1 METQYSLD
9 FMAANHIMLLSEGL
23 ADVEVAY
30 VKELTQESLRERIMR
45 HHFPKQVHW
54 RAYTREALSAALV
67 RHGSIDSSIK
77 DESLTM
83 EEKTSLDKLAND
95 APAVNLVNSLIL
107 DVLPLDASDI
117 HFEVD
122 GDKMVVRC
130 RVHGALRVFYK
141 DSAERFRAVATR
153 IKLLANLNI
162 LETRRPQEGRMTL
175 TLNNREIHMRVSCVP
190 LARGES
196 IVLRIFNR
204 SELLRTPENL
214 GFSKRS
220 IEEIRKM
227 FKKPYGLILATG
239 PTGSGKTTTLRAF
252 LSEISS
258 ESKKTITLEDP
269 IEYLMPGIDQIPIR
283 DDIELTFSSL
293 LRRILR
299 QDPDIIMVG
308 EIRDGETA
316 QLSVRAAL
324 TGHLVVSTLHTN
336 DAPSAVK
343 RLVDMGVP
351 PYLIAGILR
360 GVMAQRLVPELCPH
374 CLKFRPLTDEE
385 QTYVKR
391 YGEDFSETGESAGC
405 NRCGNTGYQGR
416 TAIMESFSVTPELES
431 AISRQQGNGTQWDVM
446 LKTINCTP
454 MIFHGFEKV
463 EDRVISLTELRKVLG

>member
-1 METQYSLD
+1 MESQYTLD
-9 FMAANHIMLLSEGL
+9 FMAANHIMLLNEGA

-30 VKELTQESLRERIMR
+30 VEELTQENLRERIIR
-45 HHFPKQVHW
+45 HHFPKQVRW

-67 RHGSIDSSIK
+67 RHGSIDSSVK
-77 DESLTM
+77 DESLTE
-83 EEKTSLDKLAND
+83 EEKISLDKLAND

-107 DVLPLDASDI
+107 DALSLDASDI
-117 HFEVD
+117 HLEVD

-130 RVHGALRVFYK
+130 RVHGALRIVYR
-141 DSAERFRAVATR
+141 DSAERFRAAATR

-162 LETRRPQEGRMTL
+162 LETRRPQDGRMTL

-214 GFSKRS
+214 GFSRRT
-220 IEEIRKM
+220 IDEIRRM
-227 FKKPYGLILATG
+227 FRKPYGLILATG

-252 LSEISS
+252 LSEISG

-269 IEYLMPGIDQIPIR
+269 IEYLMPGVDQIPIR
-283 DDIELTFSSL
+283 DDIGLTFTSL
-293 LRRILR
+293 LKRILR

-316 QLSVRAAL
+316 QLAVRAAL
-324 TGHLVVSTLHTN
+324 TGHLVLSTLHTN

-351 PYLIAGILR
+351 SYLIAGVLR
-360 GVMAQRLVPELCPH
+360 GVMAQRLVPRLCSH
-374 CLKFRPLTDEE
+374 CLKFRPLMDEE
-385 QTYVKR
+385 QGYAKQ
-391 YGEDFSETGESAGC
+391 YGEKILETGESAGC
-405 NRCGNTGYQGR
+405 NRCDNTGYQGR
-416 TAIMESFSVTPELES
+416 TAIVESFSVSSELES
-431 AISRQQGNGTQWDVM
+431 AISLRQDNGAQWEAV
-446 LKTINCTP
+446 LEFVTCTP

-463 EDRVISLTELRKVLG
+463 RNGVISLIELRKVLG